1 MKRFCLLLHVLVLS
15 WPLSSWGSNG
25 ETMVWLEI
33 DGAIGP
39 AMSDYVRRGL
49 DQAQARH
56 AALILLRI
64 DTPGGLD
71 TSMRDIIQRIIA
83 SPVPVVS
90 YVSPGGARA
99 ASAGAYI
106 MAASHIAVMAP
117 ATNIGAATP
126 VQIAGMP
133 GGHQSP
139 QDSDKSDNGGK
150 QAPTDAMGKKII
162 NDAVAYM
169 QGLAQLRGRNAEWLE
184 QAVRQGVSLPAAEA
198 LRQGVI
204 DMVANDV
211 SSLLK
216 MIDGRSVNVLGR
228 DIVLNTGNLTIQR
241 LEPDWR
247 TKLLTIITDPNVAY
261 ILMLIGIYGLIYEFA
276 NPGMIMPGV
285 AGVICLLLA
294 LFAFQVLPINYAG
307 LALMLLGIAFMI
319 AEAFVTSFGA
329 LGIGGVIAF
338 VVGSI
343 MLLDTDIPGYGISI
357 PLIGFFALASAGL
370 FMFMVGMAIKARQR
384 PVVSGAE
391 ELVGSIGEVI
401 DDFDNNGRI
410 RVHSESWAAQTAVPV
425 RRGQKVRIIA
435 VDGLIV
441 KIEPM

>member
-1 MKRFCLLLHVLVLS
+1 
-15 WPLSSWGSNG
+15 
-25 ETMVWLEI
+25 MVWLEI

-39 AMSDYVRRGL
+39 ATSDYVRRGL
-49 DQAQARH
+49 DLAQARH

-106 MAASHIAVMAP
+106 MAASHIAAMAP

-126 VQIAGMP
+126 VQIAGIP
-133 GGHQSP
+133 GGHQTP
-139 QDSDKSDNGGK
+139 QDKSENGDK
-150 QAPTDAMGKKII
+150 QAPPADAMGKKII

-169 QGLAQLRGRNAEWLE
+169 QGLAQLRGRNGVWLE
-184 QAVRQGVSLPAAEA
+184 QAVRQGVSLPADEA

-276 NPGMIMPGV
+276 NPGMILPGV

-307 LALMLLGIAFMI
+307 MALMLLGIAFMV
-319 AEAFVTSFGA
+319 AEVFVTSFGA

-357 PLIGFFALASAGL
+357 PLIGFFARLSAGL
-370 FMFMVGMAIKARQR
+370 FMFVSGMAIKARQR
-384 PVVSGAE
+384 PVVSGVE
-391 ELVGSIGEVI
+391 ELVGSVGEVI
-401 DDFDNNGRI
+401 DDFDSNGRI

-435 VDGLIV
+435 VDGLQV
-441 KIEPM
+441 KIEPL